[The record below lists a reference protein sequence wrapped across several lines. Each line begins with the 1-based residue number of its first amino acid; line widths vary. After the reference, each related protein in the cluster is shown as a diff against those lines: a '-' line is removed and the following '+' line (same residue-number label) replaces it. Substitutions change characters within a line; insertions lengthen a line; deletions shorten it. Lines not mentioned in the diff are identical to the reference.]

1 MNDDTF
7 HAASIAWLFSIIGVA
22 LGAFLGLWYALAV
35 ILSVAAVAVAV
46 AVAGYNITWGPDSE

>member
-1 MNDDTF
+1 L
-7 HAASIAWLFSIIGVA
+7 AGIVGVA

-35 ILSVAAVAVAV
+35 ILSVAALAVAV

>member
-1 MNDDTF
+1 VSDDTL
-7 HAASIAWLFSIIGVA
+7 HAASIAWLAGIVGVA

-35 ILSVAAVAVAV
+35 ILSVAALAVAV